1 MNLLRPR
8 LTAADIVARAVPR
21 HLREEYR
28 RFGYVTDLTVSALTE
43 RAARQWPDRPALVQ
57 ADRRLTYRE
66 LRDLV
71 ERAAGWLAGAGAGPG
86 DVVCWQTPNWW
97 EAHVLGLAI
106 WHLDAVSCPV
116 VPFYRE
122 HELRQIIEQVRPAV
136 VITAGDYRG
145 FAHAE
150 AFDDLLAGARL
161 DDTARIILRGSRAGW
176 TPFGDVISARPRR
189 ACATATADEPCLVL
203 FTSGTTSAAKGAVHS
218 SQTLLAE
225 TRQLA
230 DAWGLGWED
239 VGYMAAPLQHITGV
253 LNAMTIPLLVGACA
267 VLADRWVPE
276 LAVRD
281 VTAHRVTWSAG
292 ATVFLQ
298 ELTEAARAAG
308 TRLPLRMFAC
318 GGAPVPRAVMER
330 SEEQGIPAARVYG
343 LTELPTVTVMSRSHP
358 FAARAETDGAIAPG
372 VEVRVV
378 DGDTRILPPG
388 SEGELLV
395 RGPERMIGYLDPASN
410 RAALEDDGW
419 LRTGDVGTVDRA
431 GLLTVTG
438 RLKDV
443 VNRGGEKFSAR
454 DIEDLLAAHP
464 AVRQAAVVPGP
475 DARFGEVPVA
485 FVVLDPA
492 VLDPAVLNTTG
503 PGPAGPAA
511 ADELARHL
519 HAAGLARQKTPAG
532 WHFLDALPM
541 TPSGKVKKFE
551 LAQITAGA
559 GERRAAQTP
568 HVQTGE
574 NTDDSGALRPV

>member
-1 MNLLRPR
+1 MDRERPR
-8 LTAADIVARAVPR
+8 LRAADVIARAVPR

-28 RFGYVTDLTVSALTE
+28 RFGYVTDLTMSALTE
-43 RAARQWPDRPALVQ
+43 RAARQWPARPALVQ
-57 ADRRLTYRE
+57 AECLLTYRE

-106 WHLDAVSCPV
+106 WHLGAVSCPV

-122 HELRQIIEQVRPAV
+122 HELRQIIGQVRPAV
-136 VITAGDYRG
+136 VVTAGEYRG
-145 FAHAE
+145 FAHGE
-150 AFDDLLAGARL
+150 AFDELLAEARL
-161 DDTARIILRGSRAGW
+161 DHTARVILRGSRAGW
-176 TPFGDVISARPRR
+176 TPFDDVIAARPRR
-189 ACATATADEPCLVL
+189 ACATATADQPCLVL

-239 VGYMAAPLQHITGV
+239 VSYMAAPLQHITGV
-253 LNAMTIPLLVGACA
+253 LNAMTIPLLTGACA

-276 LAVRD
+276 QAVRD
-281 VTAHRVTWSAG
+281 IAAHRVTWSAG

-298 ELTEAARAAG
+298 ELIEAARDRG
-308 TRLPLRMFAC
+308 IRLPLRMFAC

-343 LTELPTVTVMSRSHP
+343 LTELPTVTAMNRSYP
-358 FAARAETDGAIAPG
+358 FAARAETDGAVAPG

-378 DGDTRILPPG
+378 DGDTRTLSAG

-395 RGPERMIGYLDPASN
+395 RGPERMIGYLDAASN
-410 RAALEDDGW
+410 RAALDDDGW
-419 LRTGDVGTVDRA
+419 LRTGDVGTLDPA
-431 GLLTVTG
+431 GYLTVTG
-438 RLKDV
+438 RLKDI

-485 FVVLDPA
+485 FVVLDAA
-492 VLDPAVLNTTG
+492 VLDPAGL
-503 PGPAGPAA
+503 GPADPDA
-511 ADELARHL
+511 ADQLARHL

-551 LAQITAGA
+551 LAQITA
-559 GERRAAQTP
+559 ERR
-568 HVQTGE
+568 
-574 NTDDSGALRPV
+574 